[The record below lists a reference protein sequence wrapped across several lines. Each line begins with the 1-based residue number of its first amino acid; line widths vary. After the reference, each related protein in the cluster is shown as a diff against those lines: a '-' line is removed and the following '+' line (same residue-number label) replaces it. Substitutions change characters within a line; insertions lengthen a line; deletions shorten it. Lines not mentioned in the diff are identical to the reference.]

1 MAEGPDPVSKSV
13 LELEQE
19 VTCGICHDQ
28 YQEPKIFPCCHYYC
42 KQCIL
47 TLARRSK
54 ANQPFPCP
62 DCREPIVLP
71 ENNPDR
77 LPTAFFINRMK
88 ELHSRMEK
96 AHGKVE
102 ALCEMCSGG
111 GKAMAFC
118 RQCTHFICEEC
129 VKSHQR
135 IKVYARHT
143 ISTLEELKQGGAQD
157 LHIEEIPPPKCEV
170 HEEAK
175 KLYCFDCSQLICR
188 DCIVIDHAGHKYEF
202 VKKAAP
208 ETKKKLNEC
217 LTPLKKLGSSLQHA
231 VERVRDAKTA
241 VKANG
246 QSITEEANMLFQ
258 ELHKIIENRKEQL
271 LKESAET
278 VLQKMK
284 NLSVQE
290 KGISIS
296 LGTVQSLVDFVERTL
311 ENASDEEVVTMQDN
325 VLSRVEGEVEKQKRG
340 SVDLDPVEEADIGI
354 EVSVAESLR
363 EICLTKAR
371 LFEVKV
377 DPLKCTI
384 EGEGIRFAEVYKAAQ
399 ITVKSYLSDGMPTKK
414 PQKIILEVK
423 SLVDNSVV
431 RVQGVQR
438 HANVYGVE
446 YTPKIRG
453 RHQVTV
459 TVNDKPI
466 PGSPFAVLVKI
477 PPTKLRKTVRVIR
490 AVNHP
495 RYITFNSSE
504 EMIVTEWQGDIVM
517 LDKSGKKLRSI
528 KRSEH
533 RFGELAGVTIDKE
546 DNIYAADE
554 NLCCLYKF
562 SKEGKLLKKTGT
574 DGSGQGQ
581 LNYPGGLT
589 VVGDRLLVCD
599 DKNNR
604 LQVFSRELE
613 YIRQIG
619 SKGTDNGQFNRLEDV
634 TSDKEGNMYIS
645 DYGNNRIQILS
656 RDGKFVRS
664 ISKKGNDL
672 GKLSKPTGVCVDNN
686 YVFVVEQG
694 CTHATVLSQD
704 GEFLTTFGKGKL
716 AGAYGMALD
725 SDGFIYIC
733 DYSSDKI
740 IVV

>member
-111 GKAMAFC
+111 GKSTAFC

-129 VKSHQR
+129 VKIHKKV
-135 IKVYARHT
+135 KVYARHT

-170 HEEAK
+170 HDEAK

-217 LTPLKKLGSSLQHA
+217 LTPLKKLESSLQHA
-231 VERVRDAKTA
+231 VEKVRDAKTA

-246 QSITEEANMLFQ
+246 QSITDEANLSFQ

-278 VLQKMK
+278 VQQKMK

-311 ENASDEEVVTMQDN
+311 EKASDEEVVTMQDN

-340 SVDLDPVEEADIGI
+340 SVDLDLVEEADIGV

-377 DPLKCTI
+377 DPLKCTV
-384 EGEGIRFAEVYKAAQ
+384 EGEGIRFAEVDKAAQ
-399 ITVKSYLSDGMPTKK
+399 ITVKSYLLNGMPTKK

-431 RVQGVQR
+431 RVQGVQQ
-438 HANVYGVE
+438 HTNVYSVE

-477 PPTKLRKTVRVIR
+477 PPTKLREPVRVIHG
-490 AVNHP
+490 VNHP
-495 RYITFNSSE
+495 MYITFNLSE
-504 EMIVTEWQGDIVM
+504 EMIVTELAGDIVI
-517 LDKSGKKLRSI
+517 LDKSWKKLRSI

-533 RFGELAGVTIDKE
+533 RFELLIGVTVDKE
-546 DNIYAADE
+546 DNIYTADSK
-554 NLCCLYKF
+554 LCCLYKF
-562 SKEGKLLKKTGT
+562 SKEGKLLKKAGT

-581 LNYPGGLT
+581 LNNPRGLT

-599 DKNNR
+599 DNNNR

-613 YIRQIG
+613 YVSQFG
-619 SKGTDNGQFNRLEDV
+619 SKGTGNGQFNRLEDI
-634 TSDKEGNMYIS
+634 TSDKQGNLYIS
-645 DYGNNRIQILS
+645 DYGNNRIQILTS
-656 RDGKFVRS
+656 DGKFVRS

-672 GKLSKPTGVCVDNN
+672 GELSTPTGVCVDDN
-686 YVFVVEQG
+686 YVYVVENR
-694 CTHATVLSQD
+694 CNHVTVFSQD
-704 GEFLTTFGKGKL
+704 GQFVTTFGKVKFVEP
-716 AGAYGMALD
+716 YGMAMD
-725 SDGFIYIC
+725 SDGFNYIC
-733 DYSSDKI
+733 NCLSNTI
-740 IVV
+740 IVL

>member
-102 ALCEMCSGG
+102 TLCEMCSGG
-111 GKAMAFC
+111 GKATAFC
-118 RQCTHFICEEC
+118 RHCTHFICEEC

-135 IKVYARHT
+135 IKVYSRHT

-157 LHIEEIPPPKCEV
+157 LHVEEIPPPKCEV

-217 LTPLKKLGSSLQHA
+217 LTPLKKLGSSLQQA
-231 VERVRDAKTA
+231 VEKVRDAKTA

-246 QSITEEANMLFQ
+246 QSITEEANLLFQ

-271 LKESAET
+271 LNESAET
-278 VLQKMK
+278 VQQKMK

-311 ENASDEEVVTMQDN
+311 ENASDEEVVTMQEN
-325 VLSRVEGEVEKQKRG
+325 VLSRVEGEIEKQKRG
-340 SVDLDPVEEADIGI
+340 SLSLDPVEEADIGV

-371 LFEVKV
+371 LFEVEV
-377 DPLKCTI
+377 DPLKCTV
-384 EGEGIRFAEVYKAAQ
+384 EGEGIRFAEVDKAAQ
-399 ITVKSYLSDGMPTKK
+399 ITVKSYLPSGMPTKK

-438 HANVYGVE
+438 HTNVYSVE

-477 PPTKLRKTVRVIR
+477 PPTKLREPVRVIR
-490 AVNHP
+490 GVRHP
-495 RYITFNSSE
+495 IYITFNSSE
-504 EMIVTEWQGDIVM
+504 EMIVTELDILI

-533 RFGELAGVTIDKE
+533 RFGELVGVTVDKE
-546 DNIYAADE
+546 DNIYAADDK
-554 NLCCLYKF
+554 LCCLYKF
-562 SKEGKLLKKTGT
+562 SKEGKLLKKAGT
-574 DGSGQGQ
+574 KGSGQGQ
-581 LNYPGGLT
+581 LNYPRGLT

-613 YIRQIG
+613 YISQIG
-619 SKGTDNGQFNRLEDV
+619 SKGTGTGQFDWLEDV
-634 TSDKEGNMYIS
+634 TSDKQGNLYIS
-645 DYGNNRIQILS
+645 HFGKNRIQILT
-656 RDGKFVRS
+656 RDGKLVRS

-672 GKLSKPTGVCVDNN
+672 GELSRPTGMCVDDK
-686 YVFVVEQG
+686 YVYVVEHK
-694 CTHATVLSQD
+694 CDHVTVFSQD
-704 GEFLTTFGKGKL
+704 GQFVTTFGIGKL
-716 AGAYGMALD
+716 VETYGIAMD

-733 DYSSDKI
+733 DYMSDKI